1 MHRSSDVLG
10 VPTTRRTLLGAVGAL
25 ASAGCLGRR
34 EGDDTTPTGTVTW
47 TPTESPTRT
56 TTRTP
61 TETVTDDACTA
72 AAPPHP
78 TDAAAAPK
86 PYPGKPD
93 KLTRESVSSF
103 VEAYERAYQYN
114 GMLAAYPDMIGRR
127 NDLDIS
133 VNEVTVTV
141 ADGEFTVDVTGQA
154 NTGITAD
161 GDEAATPTRTP
172 LPTGHWPFE
181 AAYTV
186 TDRVVRREGVVR
198 ECWGSGETK
207 P

>member
-1 MHRSSDVLG
+1 ML
-10 VPTTRRTLLGAVGAL
+10 PTTRRALLGAVGAL
-25 ASAGCLGRR
+25 TSAGCLGRR
-34 EGDDTTPTGTVTW
+34 EGDDP
-47 TPTESPTRT
+47 TPTETP
-56 TTRTP
+56 TRTP
-61 TETVTDDACTA
+61 TETPTRTPTGTATDDACTA
-72 AAPPHP
+72 ASPPHP
-78 TDAAAAPK
+78 ADAAAAPK
-86 PYPGKPD
+86 PYPEKPD
-93 KLTRESVSSF
+93 GLTRDSVSSF

-114 GMLAAYPDMIGRR
+114 SMLADHPDKFGRL

-133 VNEVTVTV
+133 ILEVTVTV
-141 ADGEFTVDVTGQA
+141 DDGTFVVDVSGQA

>member
-1 MHRSSDVLG
+1 ML
-10 VPTTRRTLLGAVGAL
+10 PTTRRALLGSVCAL
-25 ASAGCLGRR
+25 AGTAGCLGNPGGSESTPTQVGTPTR
-34 EGDDTTPTGTVTW
+34 TPTGT
-47 TPTESPTRT
+47 P
-56 TTRTP
+56 TRTP

-72 AAPPHP
+72 AAPPRP
-78 TDAAAAPK
+78 SDAAAAPK
-86 PYPGKPD
+86 PYPEKPD
-93 KLTRESVSSF
+93 ELTRDSVSSF

-114 GMLAAYPDMIGRR
+114 EMLAAYPDMIGRR

-161 GDEAATPTRTP
+161 GDEAATATPTRTP
-172 LPTGHWPFE
+172 LPMGHWPFE
-181 AAYTV
+181 ATYTV
-186 TDRVVRREGVVR
+186 TDRFVRRAGVVH
-198 ECWGSGETK
+198 ECWGSAETK